1 MNIVIFS
8 HMLKLKFKTNGL
20 KNYMS
25 KIYALVLVARYV
37 GTNSAT
43 PWRKEKLESLLQQ
56 AISARLEET

>member
-1 MNIVIFS
+1 
-8 HMLKLKFKTNGL
+8 MLKLKFKTNGL